1 MVRRLLISAFLAVLM
16 LAAGCSH
23 NKVQNPI
30 ANIDSKQPDKVLF
43 DRAMDALKH
52 NRYDVARIT
61 LQTLINTYPDSEYVA
76 RAKLGVGDS
85 WYAEGGA
92 TGLAQAELEY
102 KDFITF
108 FPNMPEAAEAQLK
121 VANIHYRQMEK
132 PDRDYTHAKRAE
144 EEYRQLLLQFPDSKL
159 VPQAQQR
166 LREVQEVLA
175 EREFRIGKFYAMR
188 GSWNAAIAR
197 LQTVTNTYPL
207 YSRAAEALMM
217 LGDSYEKQIDGV
229 RRTKVA
235 GRYAEA
241 TKGTLIQRFTDR
253 AAEAY
258 SRVLTRYPA
267 TDEVNA
273 AKRHLQALGRPVP
286 TPTPQAVAESKAE
299 EASRTETGRFG
310 RMMGNFRRH
319 PDVSESAKVGEPTL
333 TPPAET
339 SAVELTRDT
348 IRTVTGSS
356 SGGSAVSLETRKEG
370 AVPASDAV
378 PTSSSSGSGDSSSG
392 SDSSPGAAAAVP
404 GGSSP
409 AAAGEQNLTPS
420 SDSGTQNS
428 SGGSNSSPQNNSD
441 TTIPALKPL
450 ESNPAQ
456 ATTPATG
463 AASSPSTPATP
474 PTPAPNANDANP
486 AMLGPNDTSTPASTP
501 PAQSPPQAASQAGQS
516 STQADTTATDSTKA
530 ADSAAGSSATSP
542 STSSSKKKKK
552 KTGLGKLNPF

>member
-1 MVRRLLISAFLAVLM
+1 MILIYEVAMFRRLFISAFLAALM
-16 LAAGCSH
+16 MAAGCSH

-52 NRYDVARIT
+52 NHYDVARIT

-92 TGLAQAELEY
+92 TGLAQAEIEY

-132 PDRDYTHAKRAE
+132 PDRDFTHAKRAE

-175 EREFRIGKFYAMR
+175 EREFRIGTFYAMR
-188 GSWNAAIAR
+188 GSPNAAIAR
-197 LQTVTNTYPL
+197 LQTVTSTYPL
-207 YSRAAEALMM
+207 YSGASEALMLM
-217 LGDSYEKQIDGV
+217 GKTYEKQIDAV
-229 RRTKVA
+229 RAAKV
-235 GRYAEA
+235 GRNGEQA
-241 TKGTLIQRFTDR
+241 KGILIQRLTNH

-258 SRVLTRYPA
+258 DRVITRYPA
-267 TDEVNA
+267 TEEVKA
-273 AKRHLQALGRPVP
+273 ARHRLEALGRPVP

-299 EASRTETGRFG
+299 EASRSETGRFG
-310 RMMGNFRRH
+310 KMMGNFRKH
-319 PDVSESAKVGEPTL
+319 PDVNEAAKVGEPTL

-339 SAVELTRDT
+339 SAVELARDT
-348 IRTVTGSS
+348 IRSISGPA

-378 PTSSSSGSGDSSSG
+378 PTSSAAGAGDSSSG
-392 SDSSPGAAAAVP
+392 ASTPAAGGPQQSSTPSTDSGEQKPSGA
-404 GGSSP
+404 GSSS
-409 AAAGEQNLTPS
+409 A
-420 SDSGTQNS
+420 
-428 SGGSNSSPQNNSD
+428 PQNNSD

-456 ATTPATG
+456 NTTPAT
-463 AASSPSTPATP
+463 AAPDSPSSPATP
-474 PTPAPNANDANP
+474 PLPATNTNDANP
-486 AMLGPNDTSTPASTP
+486 NSPPSDVTPPTQNAPPDASPTAPQDTKQSAPPSDTSAN
-501 PAQSPPQAASQAGQS
+501 
-516 STQADTTATDSTKA
+516 DSTKTT
-530 ADSAAGSSATSP
+530 DSAATSDSTSP
-542 STSSSKKKKK
+542 SASASSSKKKKK
-552 KTGLGKLNPF
+552 KSGLGKLNPF